1 MIDPSAL
8 LSGLI
13 HASVDSALSTG
24 QAGLSW
30 VWGDGRTVAMHTEAL
45 ARKQRVINVYVAL
58 ARLVAD
64 RAAAAVAWTRR
75 PGPGSRPACTA
86 TSRARSPTSGWS
98 CSGGWGGVR
107 GARAALS
114 CGPPRRRQERRRRG
128 RLRAHHGG
136 PSAGHRSLLARARAE
151 NGFVVASVF
160 VNPLQFGPAEDL
172 ASYPR
177 DREADLAVL
186 AAEGVDLAFLPSERE
201 MWPSPPEV
209 RLQVGGLA
217 ERLEGLVRPG
227 HLDGVATVVAR
238 LLHLVGPSRAY
249 FGQKDAQQLAVVRRM
264 VADLAFPNQIVACP
278 TVREPDGLAVS
289 SRNAYLL
296 PDERQR
302 VIALYRALEAGR
314 AEYASGGRD
323 PATVEAAAREVLEDA
338 PGVEPDYVA
347 LVDPA
352 TFEPVKQAEA
362 GQVLATA
369 ARVGRTR
376 LIDNVVLS
384 G

>member
-1 MIDPSAL
+1 MRGAESSAEL
-8 LSGLI
+8 
-13 HASVDSALSTG
+13 
-24 QAGLSW
+24 
-30 VWGDGRTVAMHTEAL
+30 
-45 ARKQRVINVYVAL
+45 
-58 ARLVAD
+58 
-64 RAAAAVAWTRR
+64 RAATDA
-75 PGPGSRPACTA
+75 
-86 TSRARSPTSGWS
+86 ARSDGA
-98 CSGGWGGVR
+98 GVGFVATM
-107 GARAALS
+107 GAL
-114 CGPPRRRQERRRRG
+114 
-128 RLRAHHGG
+128 H
-136 PSAGHRSLLARARAE
+136 AGHRSLLARARAE

-227 HLDGVATVVAR
+227 HLDGVATVVAK

-289 SRNAYLL
+289 SRNAYLSV
-296 PDERQR
+296 PERR
-302 VIALYRALEAGR
+302 RATALYRALEAGR
-314 AEYASGGRD
+314 AAFLAGRRD
-323 PATVEAAAREVLEDA
+323 PGAVEAAARDLLEA
-338 PGVEPDYVA
+338 SPGVEPDYVA
-347 LVDPA
+347 LVEEA
-352 TFEPVKQAEA
+352 TFEPAKQAEA

-369 ARVGRTR
+369 ARVGHTR
-376 LIDNVVLS
+376 LIDNVTL
-384 G
+384 